1 MLSMAMSIKLYLQNQ
16 IGGSSGG
23 GGCGGGDGGG
33 GVGGL
38 VHFKACWSG
47 MATEHRET
55 QKGMRP
61 DAGLPTP

>member
-1 MLSMAMSIKLYLQNQ
+1 MAMSIKLYLQNQ
-16 IGGSSGG
+16 IGGS
-23 GGCGGGDGGG
+23 GGG

>member
-1 MLSMAMSIKLYLQNQ
+1 MAMSIKLYLQNQ
-16 IGGSSGG
+16 IGVGAGGGGGGAGG
-23 GGCGGGDGGG
+23 GGC
-33 GVGGL
+33 GL
-38 VHFKACWSG
+38 VHFKACWSV

>member
-1 MLSMAMSIKLYLQNQ
+1 MAMSIKLYLQNQ
-16 IGGSSGG
+16 IGVGAGGGGGGAGG
-23 GGCGGGDGGG
+23 GGC
-33 GVGGL
+33 GL

>member
-1 MLSMAMSIKLYLQNQ
+1 MSIKLYLQNQ
-16 IGGSSGG
+16 IGGGAAADGGGGSGG
-23 GGCGGGDGGG
+23 GGGGG
-33 GVGGL
+33 GGGCGL

>member
-1 MLSMAMSIKLYLQNQ
+1 MAMSIKLYLQNQ
-16 IGGSSGG
+16 IGGGAGGGGGGAGGSGG
-23 GGCGGGDGGG
+23 GGG
-33 GVGGL
+33 GVCGL